1 MRRPSAPGQS
11 GLVRRLTSIAADRKS
26 PHDGGAFHLQEF
38 RSSTP
43 WLARGLLGRAETAN
57 SPPRRWREQVAKF
70 FVRDVSGNGRG
81 LNRHALLRSLRA
93 PAKKISPAGC
103 GLSSGSRALG
113 PRCAEQTAVHLQYAQ
128 RVRLDFFPVGDRDVG
143 RIRWPHISIDIMKL
157 TARPTS

>member
-1 MRRPSAPGQS
+1 VRRPSAPGQS

-93 PAKKISPAGC
+93 QPRRFRQQDAGC
-103 GLSSGSRALG
+103 FLDRERAGLDAQSKPRFICNTLNACGSISSRSVIRMSGASG
-113 PRCAEQTAVHLQYAQ
+113 
-128 RVRLDFFPVGDRDVG
+128 G
-143 RIRWPHISIDIMKL
+143 RTFRS
-157 TARPTS
+157 TS